1 MLQEGFGTEAGLH
14 AVPAWGKGGVAG
26 GEWLAP
32 GAMPEAPTPTVVTS
46 SRAPAMRDAA
56 AIFVVVLAA
65 VLLRLTSF
73 VPAVVDTDEG
83 LYMVQAREWLD
94 GGWPLVAAWD
104 MHPIGAPA
112 MFALAFLA
120 FGVSVEAARL
130 LGMIC
135 VAATGVALFGAV
147 RAAGAPRAIGMG
159 AGVLYAAQ
167 SVLLGG
173 LCTNTE
179 ILIAPFVTGA
189 IALGI
194 RAAARA
200 MGPEPEAPGFG
211 AVAAMGLLI
220 GCAMLVKQVV
230 VPEGC
235 FAFAL
240 LVLPALLR
248 GLLPWRRVAGM
259 AVLYAAL
266 CAGPFVVAGV
276 VYWTQGWLEQYL
288 DGSLLAPF
296 RYSLERIPG
305 PEAMRRVASAVL
317 ALGFG
322 FAAALVALLAWR
334 PSEAARPVPLLTAFA
349 ALWLAV
355 VSAAIAGPGF
365 YFAHYFLLWMPA
377 LSILAAIGV
386 WRLALVFARP
396 GLTRAAFAGL
406 VGLVAAEAWLTEM
419 HDRVERGPGW
429 MHRDPVREVSAAV
442 AAAAGPGGDA
452 FVANYHPTVY
462 VISGARLST
471 RFPFPAHLT
480 GVFEDLSDT
489 NTMVELDR
497 VLAARPRAVVVD
509 RGWMHTMRPEAADR
523 VLAALAEGY
532 ELFATVAEQRGS
544 VEIWR
549 AR

>member
-1 MLQEGFGTEAGLH
+1 M
-14 AVPAWGKGGVAG
+14 
-26 GEWLAP
+26 
-32 GAMPEAPTPTVVTS
+32 
-46 SRAPAMRDAA
+46 MRDAA
-56 AIFVVVLAA
+56 CILLVVVAA

-73 VPAVVDTDEG
+73 IPAVIDTDEG
-83 LYMVQAREWLD
+83 LYMVQAREWLA

-104 MHPIGAPA
+104 MHPVGAPA
-112 MFALAFLA
+112 LFALAFLV

-135 VAATGVALFGAV
+135 VAVTGVALFCGA
-147 RAAGAPRAIGMG
+147 RAVGAPRAVGVG

-167 SVLLGG
+167 SVLLSG

-179 ILIAPFVTGA
+179 ILIAPFVAGA
-189 IALGI
+189 MAIGM

-200 MGPEPEAPGFG
+200 IGPDPVAPSF
-211 AVAAMGLLI
+211 AEVVAMGLLI
-220 GCAMLVKQVV
+220 GPALLVKQVV

-235 FAFAL
+235 FAFSL

-248 GLLPWRRVAGM
+248 GLLPWRRLLVM
-259 AVLYAAL
+259 AAVYAAL
-266 CAGPFVVAGV
+266 CAGPFVLMGV
-276 VYWTQGWLEQYL
+276 VYWWQGWLAHYL

-296 RYSLERIPG
+296 RYSMERIPG
-305 PEAMRRVASAVL
+305 PEALRRVSAAVL
-317 ALGFG
+317 VLGFG
-322 FAAALVALLAWR
+322 FAAALVALLSWR
-334 PSEAARPVPLLTAFA
+334 RREILQPVPLLTAFA

-365 YFAHYFLLWMPA
+365 YFSHYFLLWLPP
-377 LSILAAIGV
+377 LSILAAIGA
-386 WRLALVFARP
+386 WRVARLVARP
-396 GLTRAAFAGL
+396 GATRAIFAGL
-406 VGLVAAEAWLTEM
+406 VAIIAAEAWLTELRQ
-419 HDRVERGPGW
+419 RVEHGPGW
-429 MHRDPVREVSAAV
+429 PHRDPVREVAAAV

-462 VISGARLST
+462 VISGALLST

-489 NTMVELDR
+489 NTLAELDR
-497 VLAARPRAVVVD
+497 VLAARPRAIVVD
-509 RGWMHTMRPEAADR
+509 RGWMHTMRPEAAAR
-523 VLAALAEGY
+523 VQAALDAGY
-532 ELFATVAEQRGS
+532 EVFATVAEQRGP